1 MITKYLRD
9 RIHAKLIDEEE
20 FVQEEKMSENQTLP
34 GHDQNG
40 NLVDA
45 IRCSYCGEL
54 VDSMDTRW
62 SLGQSGQWFHSCGEP
77 QAGRFESYNF
87 GKLMLSKEFI
97 EKAGA
102 AEDACGGFPNL
113 SIVPSSNPIE
123 FSDGEMQIL
132 QEMLIKRNNKYS
144 MCPQY
149 PDDFKI
155 IASIVSDWMNK
166 IVSLRS
172 TPVTPMVNSEIE
184 LLKMKIAKLGDRI
197 DSVEGQI
204 DSIDASIDYI
214 EANCRR

>member
-1 MITKYLRD
+1 
-9 RIHAKLIDEEE
+9 
-20 FVQEEKMSENQTLP
+20 MSENQSLP

-40 NLVDA
+40 NLVEA
-45 IRCSYCGEL
+45 IRCSCCGSL

-62 SLGQSGQWFHSCGEP
+62 SLGQNGQWFHSCGEP
-77 QAGRFESYNF
+77 QSGRFESYNF

-113 SIVPSSNPIE
+113 SIVPSAVPIE

-155 IASIVSDWMNK
+155 IASVISDWMNK

-172 TPVTPMVNSEIE
+172 TPVTTMVNSEIE
-184 LLKMKIAKLGDRI
+184 LLKMKIAKIDDRI
-197 DSVEGQI
+197 DFAEGRI
-204 DSIDASIDYI
+204 DFAESNIRYI
-214 EANCRR
+214 EENYSH